1 MRKGKPQIMLG
12 DEMTRDKSTWSFVFI
27 PQVLKI
33 YYGMEEDK
41 WMVHVDG
48 MTGLPLDIHNRI
60 VRLPD
65 VVHAS
70 NRDSISSGDDEI
82 LATIPTRTKT
92 LTSPSSSSE
101 QSLDSVVDCQREEIC
116 RQRHEL
122 EQQRIKIGNLVQRLS
137 HFENPES
144 LECSTEILQKGR
156 ISNWSNSAHAAQT
169 GMNYSPKRISI
180 SSLIAN
186 NPNTLR

>member
-12 DEMTRDKSTWSFVFI
+12 DEMTRDKSTWSFVFV

-48 MTGLPLDIHNRI
+48 MTGLPLDMHNRI
-60 VRLPD
+60 VKLPD
-65 VVHAS
+65 IVHAS
-70 NRDSISSGDDEI
+70 NRDGISSGDDDL
-82 LATIPTRTKT
+82 LATIPTRMNT
-92 LTSPSSSSE
+92 LTSASSSSE

-116 RQRHEL
+116 RQRQEL

-144 LECSTEILQKGR
+144 RKGSTEILQKGR
-156 ISNWSNSAHAAQT
+156 INNWSNSVHAAQT
-169 GMNYSPKRISI
+169 GMNHSPKRISI
-180 SSLIAN
+180 SSLIADSS
-186 NPNTLR
+186 NTLR